1 MNFTD
6 NKIVNKRKDI
16 IQPFYIGNFL
26 HTLSSKAKEL
36 MADAAVILK
45 NLGWDNEFI
54 IYHYGDNQNVRL
66 YLRVTYVSAFHIDGK
81 WDDIKNRLPRIIPLL
96 KATVELRKEKDVE
109 LLWVE
114 KDVKDLQWASLDA
127 PCIFCETY
135 KSDNN
140 LL

>member
-1 MNFTD
+1 
-6 NKIVNKRKDI
+6 
-16 IQPFYIGNFL
+16 
-26 HTLSSKAKEL
+26 

-114 KDVKDLQWASLDA
+114 KDVKDIQWASLDA
-127 PCIFCETY
+127 PCIFCE
-135 KSDNN
+135 NI
-140 LL
+140 